1 MVVTL
6 GFKQHVKKLNSV
18 ISKTMYEYKEAVTD
32 MAHRLK
38 AYRSVA
44 IISHVRPDA
53 DAIGSQIAMAKWLK
67 SFGTDVLCHNDDTIP
82 ANIQWLADIEPIEFY
97 TESELQSC
105 DAFLFVD
112 GNTPERFGENAAFF
126 RNSKKPAF
134 VIDHHPMPDANFF
147 KAMVSIPEAGSTA
160 ELVFYLYQL
169 TKPDLVNTE
178 VASALYTGIM
188 TDTGSF
194 RFDSV
199 GPHTHMIVSE
209 LIRKGRLNVA
219 KIHERIYDI
228 MTENQLKLISRALGQ
243 ISFDPKTKLSLMYI
257 TEKDL
262 EDTGCTHEDTE
273 GLINYPLSLKDTKIA
288 ILFSE
293 RRNKVK
299 LSLRSKSDFNV
310 NTLARFFDGGGHAK
324 AAGAWHTGPIENAVE
339 EVSEKVRELL
349 KE

>member
-1 MVVTL
+1 
-6 GFKQHVKKLNSV
+6 
-18 ISKTMYEYKEAVTD
+18 MYEYKEAVINL
-32 MAHRLK
+32 AHQLK
-38 AYRSVA
+38 EFRSVA

-67 SFGTDVLCHNDDTIP
+67 SFGTDVLCHNDDPIP
-82 ANIQWLADIEPIEFY
+82 ANIKWLTDIEPVEFY
-97 TESELQSC
+97 TQTELESC

-112 GNTPERFGENAAFF
+112 GNTPDRFGEYADFF
-126 RNSKKPAF
+126 RNAGKPAF
-134 VIDHHPMPDANFF
+134 MIDHHPQPDESLF
-147 KAMVSIPEAGSTA
+147 KAMVSVPAAGSTA
-160 ELVFYLYQL
+160 ELVFYLYQN
-169 TKPDLVNTE
+169 TNPDLIEPET
-178 VASALYTGIM
+178 ATALYAGIM

-199 GPHTHMIVSE
+199 GAHTHMIISE
-209 LIRKGRLNVA
+209 LIRKGQLNVA
-219 KIHERIYDI
+219 RIHERIYDT
-228 MTENQLKLISRALGQ
+228 MSENQLKLISRALEQ
-243 ISFDPKTKLSLMYI
+243 ISCDPKTKLSVMYI

-262 EDTGCTHEDTE
+262 EETGCTHEDTE
-273 GLINYPLSLKDTKIA
+273 GLINYPLSLKETKIA

-299 LSLRSKSDFNV
+299 MSLRSKSDFNV

-324 AAGAWHTGPIENAVE
+324 AAGAWHPGPMENAVE